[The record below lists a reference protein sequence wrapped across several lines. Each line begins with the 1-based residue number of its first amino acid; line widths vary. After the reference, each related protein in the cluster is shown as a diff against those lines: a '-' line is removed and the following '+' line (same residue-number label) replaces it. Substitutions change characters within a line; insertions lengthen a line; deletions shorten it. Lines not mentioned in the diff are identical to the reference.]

1 MGLPDETGYN
11 VLEAIK
17 KDKRLKKIPV
27 IIYTGKSLSLNEENK
42 LKQYSNSIVIKT
54 ADSFKRLSSQISLF
68 LHLVE
73 NDAEEKIPKIPYLK
87 DKLLDGKRVLIVDD
101 DVRNIFSLTKLL
113 ESQKAIVIS
122 ASDGNE
128 ALSILYNEEVV
139 DIILMDMMMPNKD
152 GYETTIEIRKNEKLK
167 TIPII
172 AVTAKAMLG
181 DRQKCIN
188 VGASDYV
195 TKPVDGDQLLS
206 LLRVWLYK

>member
-1 MGLPDETGYN
+1 MRIML
-11 VLEAIK
+11 
-17 KDKRLKKIPV
+17 
-27 IIYTGKSLSLNEENK
+27 
-42 LKQYSNSIVIKT
+42 
-54 ADSFKRLSSQISLF
+54 
-68 LHLVE
+68 
-73 NDAEEKIPKIPYLK
+73 
-87 DKLLDGKRVLIVDD
+87 VDD
-101 DVRNIFSLTKLL
+101 HHLLRQSLKRQLEEFGHEVVADV
-113 ESQKAIVIS
+113 ADGIS
-122 ASDGNE
+122 AIAA
-128 ALSILYNEEVV
+128 ALKNQP